1 MYLSMCNT
9 LLGSYYLV
17 SSKMLKNYLSILK
30 ILSSLTQLD
39 ITSPTNVDKKSDVYT
54 VYELTA
60 CTSQLAK
67 LFLHVDFARQ
77 ISFKNIKM

>member
-1 MYLSMCNT
+1 M
-9 LLGSYYLV
+9 
-17 SSKMLKNYLSILK
+17 
-30 ILSSLTQLD
+30 TQLD